1 VTLDNIRIALH
12 GIWANRL
19 RSSLTTLG
27 IMIGVAAV
35 IVLVAVGNGAARFVQ
50 QQIELLGTN
59 TLFVIPTS
67 GLSPGGGNRTGT
79 ASRQIELTTEDV
91 RALRNKVNAPD
102 IAAVSPEVNAP
113 QITGEY
119 RGSTYTP
126 ERFLGV
132 TEEYF
137 EIGNSK
143 TQSGT
148 LFTEEDVRQ
157 HRKAVVLGSTVVT
170 NLFSEGADPIGE
182 IVKFSGVNF
191 RVVGVLERQSGG
203 GFQDANSVV
212 IAPLTTVQ
220 DTLTGNTG
228 SFATLTVQAVSRDRI
243 DAAQAQILSVLAS
256 THDLSPGEVGEFF
269 TLVNQATL
277 LETTSQFTTVFTL
290 LLGAVAAISLLVG
303 GIGVMNIM
311 LVTVTER
318 IREIGIRKAIGA
330 RRGDILGQFL
340 VEAVLLTGLGGTLG
354 VAVGL
359 AAGQL
364 RLGTFALVVRPFS
377 VVLAFGVAVA
387 VGLFFGIYPANRAAS
402 LNPVEALRYE

>member
-1 VTLDNIRIALH
+1 MTLDNIRIALH

-50 QQIELLGTN
+50 QEIESLGTN

-67 GLSPGGGNRTGT
+67 GLNPGGGNRTGT
-79 ASRQIELTTEDV
+79 ASRQIELTHEDV
-91 RALRNKVNAPD
+91 RALRNKTNAPD
-102 IAAVSPEVNAP
+102 VAAVSPEVNAT
-113 QITGEY
+113 QITGTF
-119 RGSTYTP
+119 RGSTYTSQQ
-126 ERFLGV
+126 FLG
-132 TEEYF
+132 TTAEYF
-137 EIGNSK
+137 EIRNSEVS
-143 TQSGT
+143 SGS
-148 LFTEEDVRQ
+148 LFTEDDVRQ
-157 HRKAVVLGSTVVT
+157 HRKVAVLGSTVVT
-170 NLFSEGADPIGE
+170 NLFGERVNPLGAT
-182 IVKFSGVNF
+182 VKFGGINF
-191 RVVGVLERQSGG
+191 RVLGVLESQSSG
-203 GFQDANSVV
+203 GFQDQNSLV

-220 DTLTGNTG
+220 DTLTGNSG
-228 SFATLTVQAVSRDRI
+228 SFATVTVQAVSRERT

-256 THDLSPGEVGEFF
+256 THDLSAGEVGDFF
-269 TLVNQATL
+269 SVVNQASL
-277 LETTSQFTTVFTL
+277 LEATSQFTTVFTL

-330 RRGDILGQFL
+330 RRRDILSQFL
-340 VEAVLLTGLGGTLG
+340 VEAVLLTGLGGALG

-359 AAGQL
+359 AAGQI
-364 RLGTFALVVRPFS
+364 RLGAFALVVRPFS

-387 VGLFFGIYPANRAAS
+387 VGLFFGVYPANRAAS